1 MWARAR
7 VDQDQVRQLPVG
19 EADLIVRGLT
29 EHVRIIRTKV
39 PGSVETVARGLTRPP
54 CGRPAPEPCTRTGTS
69 PGRSPPG
76 YQVRRQRLKPRAGQT
91 PGRLLPSLTRRRRP
105 RSGGTGPQGR
115 AVKPARKATAE
126 GEATEEQ

>member
-1 MWARAR
+1 LGA
-7 VDQDQVRQLPVG
+7 
-19 EADLIVRGLT
+19 
-29 EHVRIIRTKV
+29 
-39 PGSVETVARGLTRPP
+39 VAGN
-54 CGRPAPEPCTRTGTS
+54 PAPSDGPAGAVA
-69 PGRSPPG
+69 PPG